1 MFYFS
6 YNCCRSDMDR
16 EGEQRVCVMVVH
28 AGVFIEFGA
37 ILMKPFISELIACS
51 GAWSYTAAVFRGQ
64 NVRAFLL
71 VFPER
76 AAPSWLYGA
85 ARRRAAGRA
94 EHQGQGMRVPHRSP
108 RFRTAPPALSQL
120 SRVPHSLPG
129 SLTAPRVPHSPP
141 ARHIPP
147 VRAAAAPQGMR

>member
-16 EGEQRVCVMVVH
+16 EGEQRVCVMVVR
-28 AGVFIEFGA
+28 AGLFIEFGA

-94 EHQGQGMRVPHRSP
+94 EHQGQGCGSRTGPPGSAQLP
-108 RFRTAPPALSQL
+108 RLS
-120 SRVPHSLPG
+120 HSSPG
-129 SLTAPRVPHSPP
+129 SLTAFPGLSQPLRSLTAPRPGTSLPCGRP
-141 ARHIPP
+141 RLP
-147 VRAAAAPQGMR
+147 RG